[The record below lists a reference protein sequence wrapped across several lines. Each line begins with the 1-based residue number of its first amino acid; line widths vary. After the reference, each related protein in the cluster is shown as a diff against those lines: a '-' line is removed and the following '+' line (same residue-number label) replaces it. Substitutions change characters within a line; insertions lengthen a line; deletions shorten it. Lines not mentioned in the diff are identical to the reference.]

1 MFKKR
6 IVFICLILSLAL
18 AACGAEAQPKTYT
31 VGVIMELA
39 WLSPTY
45 EAFKASMTELGY
57 VEGQNI
63 TYVYDAKV
71 TDGDQAAF
79 DAEAKRMVEQKV
91 DLIFAI
97 GTLPTKAAKAAVEGT
112 NIPVVFD
119 PVINPV
125 AEGLVQSI
133 ASPGGN
139 VTGIQIISQTEKALE
154 WALKIM
160 PETEYIYSPHNPE
173 DQFIS
178 SLMADFYAN
187 IPKQGVELLPASEVT
202 TPEQM
207 AAAVETLPEHTIIFF
222 GLLSGNLEAGLDQL
236 VAQADQ
242 YNVPI
247 FATGRGGTTTF
258 PVMDYTTT
266 FAGQAAQGAK
276 MVDRIFKGASP
287 ANTPVETAE
296 YYLFINLKAAQT
308 YDVTISDDILK
319 QAFEIIR

>member
-1 MFKKR
+1 MFFKR
-6 IVFICLILSLAL
+6 AIFVLVALSLSLAG
-18 AACGAEAQPKTYT
+18 CGEAKPKTYT

-39 WLSPTY
+39 WLSPTLDG
-45 EAFKASMTELGY
+45 FKASMTELGY

-63 TYVYDAKV
+63 TYLYNESV

-79 DAEAKRMVEQKV
+79 DAEAKRLVEQKV

-97 GTLPTKAAKAAVEGT
+97 GTNPAKAAKAAVEGT
-112 NIPVVFD
+112 DIAVVFD
-119 PVINPV
+119 PVINPL

-133 ASPGGN
+133 AAPGGN
-139 VTGIQIISQTEKALE
+139 VTGIQIISQTDKALE

-160 PETEYIYSPHNPE
+160 PETQYVYSPHNPE
-173 DQFIS
+173 DAFIS
-178 SLMADFYAN
+178 GLMQEFYDN
-187 IPKQGVELLPASEVT
+187 IPSQGVELLPESAVT

-247 FATGRGGTTTF
+247 FATGRGGATTF

-266 FAGQAAQGAK
+266 FSGQAAQGAN
-276 MVDRIFKGASP
+276 MADRILKGAKP

-296 YYLFINLKAAQT
+296 YYLFLNLKAAQT
-308 YDVTISDDILK
+308 YGVEISNDILQ
-319 QAFEIIR
+319 QAFQVTR